1 MVQTG
6 RVVQGLILFSTLL
19 GVVFL
24 LQVYSRL
31 TPIGF
36 DIVAVGWLLFVL
48 DSFLTFVRPT
58 AAYYLAF
65 VLSLAALAETL
76 SQPAHYSI
84 VLGGDLLAAST
95 IVVGSAAQILLL
107 VFVPYHF
114 RSERRKREW
123 VWPGAKSQA

>member
-6 RVVQGLILFSTLL
+6 RLLQGLILFSTLL

-24 LQVYSRL
+24 AQVYSRL

-48 DSFLTFVRPT
+48 DSILTFVRPT
-58 AAYYLAF
+58 VSYYLAF
-65 VLSLAALAETL
+65 VLSLATIAETVF
-76 SQPAHYSI
+76 QPAHYSI
-84 VLGGDLLAAST
+84 LFSGDLLAAST
-95 IVVGSAAQILLL
+95 IVVGSVAQVLL
-107 VFVPYHF
+107 VILVPYYF

-123 VWPGAKSQA
+123 TWPGAKSQA